1 MSVSKIQR
9 KTHKI
14 DATGQA
20 VGRIATQ
27 AATFL
32 RGKNKASFVP
42 YLDMGDNVVVEN
54 ADKLKFSGKKL
65 DQKVYYHHTGYP
77 GGLKTTKMKDLKPEE
92 IVKRAVW
99 NMLPKN
105 KLRDIMIKRLVIKR

>member
-1 MSVSKIQR
+1 MKKIER

-14 DATGQA
+14 DASGMA

-27 AATFL
+27 VALIL

-42 YLDMGDNVVVEN
+42 YLDMGDNVIVEN
-54 ADKLKFSGKKL
+54 ASKLKFSGKKL
-65 DQKVYYHHTGYP
+65 DQKEYYHHTGYP

-105 KLRDIMIKRLVIKR
+105 KLRDIVIKRLVVKK